1 MNDTVQLVLATLAG
15 VAVIVVLIVVAKVHP
30 MIALT
35 LGSFTVGVVAWQN
48 LNDTFT
54 SFTDGVGTTLGGI
67 GVLIGLGAMF
77 GKLLFDSGGADQIV
91 DTLVAHSSRATL
103 PWTMAA
109 VGALIGLPMF
119 FEIGLV
125 LLVPVVFLVSR
136 RAEVPLMMVAIPT
149 LAGLSVMHGFVPPH
163 PGPLVAVANLQA
175 NLGVTLALGVAIAI
189 PTVIVA
195 GPLFAPLA
203 ARLVPVGAPALF
215 SGDPADRGQARE
227 LEAGS
232 AADVIARQAGP
243 GRTAT
248 TSQATG
254 MDEGEPART
263 TTSGAR
269 ASFPVVVA
277 TVMLPVT
284 LMLLKAVSDVVGG
297 DPATEE
303 SISWLHSAMDF
314 IGTPLVAL
322 LIAVLVGL
330 FTLGGPAGMGKNE
343 LSRTLEQALPPIAG
357 ILLIVGA
364 GGGFKQTLID
374 SGVGEVITSFAK
386 DSGIS
391 ILFLGWLVAAL
402 VRLATGSATVAT
414 ITASGI
420 LAPVAKSLDLTTGH
434 TSLLVL
440 AIGAGSLIF
449 SHVNDAGF
457 WLIKEF
463 FGITVL
469 ENIKTWSV
477 METIIS
483 VVGLVLVLAVGIV
496 V

>member
-1 MNDTVQLVLATLAG
+1 MNDTLQLILATLSG
-15 VAVIVVLIVVAKVHP
+15 VAVIVVLIVVAKLHP

-54 SFTDGVGTTLGGI
+54 SFTTGVGTTLGGI

-136 RAEVPLMMVAIPT
+136 RAEVPLMTVAIPT

-227 LEAGS
+227 LEAGT
-232 AADVIARQAGP
+232 AADVISRQAGP
-243 GRTAT
+243 SGSAT
-248 TSQATG
+248 TGQATG
-254 MDEGEPART
+254 IDEGEPART

-303 SISWLHSAMDF
+303 SIGWLHSAMDF

-322 LIAVLVGL
+322 LIAVIVGL

-343 LSRTLEQALPPIAG
+343 LSRTLEQALPPIAD

-374 SGVGEVITSFAK
+374 SGVGDVITSFAK

-420 LAPVAKSLDLTTGH
+420 LAPVAQSLDLTTGH

>member
-1 MNDTVQLVLATLAG
+1 
-15 VAVIVVLIVVAKVHP
+15 
-30 MIALT
+30 
-35 LGSFTVGVVAWQN
+35 
-48 LNDTFT
+48 
-54 SFTDGVGTTLGGI
+54 
-67 GVLIGLGAMF
+67 
-77 GKLLFDSGGADQIV
+77 
-91 DTLVAHSSRATL
+91 
-103 PWTMAA
+103 
-109 VGALIGLPMF
+109 
-119 FEIGLV
+119 
-125 LLVPVVFLVSR
+125 
-136 RAEVPLMMVAIPT
+136 
-149 LAGLSVMHGFVPPH
+149 
-163 PGPLVAVANLQA
+163 
-175 NLGVTLALGVAIAI
+175 
-189 PTVIVA
+189 
-195 GPLFAPLA
+195 
-203 ARLVPVGAPALF
+203 
-215 SGDPADRGQARE
+215 
-227 LEAGS
+227 
-232 AADVIARQAGP
+232 
-243 GRTAT
+243 
-248 TSQATG
+248 
-254 MDEGEPART
+254 
-263 TTSGAR
+263 
-269 ASFPVVVA
+269 
-277 TVMLPVT
+277 
-284 LMLLKAVSDVVGG
+284 
-297 DPATEE
+297 
-303 SISWLHSAMDF
+303 
-314 IGTPLVAL
+314 
-322 LIAVLVGL
+322 
-330 FTLGGPAGMGKNE
+330 MGKNE

-374 SGVGEVITSFAK
+374 SGVGDVITSFAK

-420 LAPVAKSLDLTTGH
+420 LAPVAQSLDLTTGH